1 MFLRVLS
8 GRCCVTLLLAL
19 AAAGC
24 GRGGSETIERAAP
37 RVTVGHPL
45 VRPLIDEDDYT
56 GWLRPSQEVEVRSRV
71 RGHIQ
76 KIGFRDGDMVRQ
88 GQLLFELDPRP
99 FEAAIAQS
107 EAQVRVSE
115 AQRLAVEKDLVRQR
129 ELILHKA
136 VAQSELDK
144 TEADALSYAARIA
157 AAMQEVEQ
165 HKLDLEYSRITAPI
179 SGRIGRALL
188 TQGNLVNAGGTDP
201 VLTTI
206 VALDPIYVYFPV
218 DERSLQRY
226 QKIGQTQRRGA
237 PVLSLREQKIPFAFG
252 LDTDEG
258 FPHAGVLD
266 FTENKVGS
274 STGTI
279 EVRGVVSNDKGLFV
293 PGSRVRV
300 RVPVSDEYQALLV
313 PDTAV
318 LSDLDRK
325 YLLVLGQG
333 NTVLRRDITPG
344 RLLDDGMRVILPPP
358 GEEQTAMK
366 DWIKNWAPQW
376 VILVGLQRA
385 RINYPVEPLDSNG
398 QPIK

>member
-1 MFLRVLS
+1 
-8 GRCCVTLLLAL
+8 
-19 AAAGC
+19 
-24 GRGGSETIERAAP
+24 
-37 RVTVGHPL
+37 
-45 VRPLIDEDDYT
+45 
-56 GWLRPSQEVEVRSRV
+56 
-71 RGHIQ
+71 
-76 KIGFRDGDMVRQ
+76 
-88 GQLLFELDPRP
+88 
-99 FEAAIAQS
+99 
-107 EAQVRVSE
+107 
-115 AQRLAVEKDLVRQR
+115 VEKDLVRQR

>member
-1 MFLRVLS
+1 M
-8 GRCCVTLLLAL
+8 
-19 AAAGC
+19 
-24 GRGGSETIERAAP
+24 
-37 RVTVGHPL
+37 
-45 VRPLIDEDDYT
+45 
-56 GWLRPSQEVEVRSRV
+56 RSRV

-76 KIGFRDGDMVRQ
+76 KIDFRDGDMVQQ

-99 FEAAIAQS
+99 FQAAIAQS
-107 EAQVRVSE
+107 LAQAKVFEAQG
-115 AQRLAVEKDLVRQR
+115 AAAEKDVARQR

-144 TEADALSYAARIA
+144 TEADALSAAARVA
-157 AAMQEVEQ
+157 ATMQEVEQ
-165 HKLDLEYSRITAPI
+165 HKLDLEYSRVTAPI
-179 SGRIGRALL
+179 AGRIGRAQL
-188 TQGNLVNAGGTDP
+188 TVGNLVNAGGTDP

-226 QKIGQTQRRGA
+226 QKVGALQRRGA
-237 PVLSLREQKIPFAFG
+237 AAPSLREQKISFQFG

-258 FPHAGVLD
+258 YPHSGVLD
-266 FTENKVGS
+266 FAENKVGS

-279 EVRGVVSNDKGLFV
+279 EVRGVASNDKRSLV

-300 RVPVSDEYQALLV
+300 RVPVSEDYQAVVV

-325 YLLVLGQG
+325 YLLVLGKD

-344 RLLDDGMRVILPPP
+344 RLLDDGMRVVLPSP
-358 GEEQTAMK
+358 GEVHAAAVK
-366 DWIKNWAPQW
+366 DWNNDWAKQW

-385 RINYPVEPLDSNG
+385 RINYPVEPLDANG
-398 QPIK
+398 QAIVAEASKGK